1 MDNNCQSPCLLYIAP
16 ILLNISHIY
25 SHYYHK
31 YLLPII
37 TFLLGRYHF
46 FMLTVFC
53 LAHFFLHPSLHFFP
67 NSHKI
72 LFRNFPCFLNFIQH
86 LKFHHYSF
94 FSIGISSSTF
104 PLSRLLILF
113 SAFRLQLFSIL
124 KMIELRGKCGL
135 SFI

>member
-1 MDNNCQSPCLLYIAP
+1 MLINGTYPKKDFMDNNCQSPCLLYIAP

-67 NSHKI
+67 NSYKI
-72 LFRNFPCFLNFIQH
+72 LFRNFPCFLFIQH

-94 FSIGISSSTF
+94 FFDRYFLPLLFRF
-104 PLSRLLILF
+104 PDY
-113 SAFRLQLFSIL
+113 
-124 KMIELRGKCGL
+124 
-135 SFI
+135 

>member
-1 MDNNCQSPCLLYIAP
+1 MLINGTYPKKDFMDNNCQSPCLLYIAP

-67 NSHKI
+67 NSYKI
-72 LFRNFPCFLNFIQH
+72 LFRNFPCFLFIQH

-94 FSIGISSSTF
+94 FSIGIF
-104 PLSRLLILF
+104 FLCF
-113 SAFRLQLFSIL
+113 SAFQI
-124 KMIELRGKCGL
+124 IN
-135 SFI
+135 FIFCF